1 MAEPQWLLVWTGL
14 AKREIGYSF
23 GQLLLSDILPF
34 LGISVACI
42 AGAWLITRG
51 IDNRVWLMVA
61 KILVTAAL
69 YVFVMW
75 ITKSVTFRES
85 VQFILRKNL

>member
-1 MAEPQWLLVWTGL
+1 M
-14 AKREIGYSF
+14 
-23 GQLLLSDILPF
+23 
-34 LGISVACI
+34 ACI